1 MIGQKNKEFEKKSK
15 KVKKTLDT
23 YGQKALYLGMK
34 NKEKRMDSKIKH
46 FNPMALREKYSIG
59 SEKRTNPFSS
69 FWADNEWNTRRT
81 DIIEDIDE
89 PVKKGVDHI
98 QLAQYRRAI
107 SNFVNIVT
115 GRSDIPVQFQSRD
128 SSYTDG
134 KKVMIG
140 SKIDEKNFDPVV
152 GLALHEGSHIK
163 LSDFEFLRNL
173 ENNIPQEIYIDAEK
187 IGYSRFDVRDHV
199 KSLLNY
205 VEDRRIDWYVFST
218 SPGYKGYYQSMYDKY
233 FHSAIIDKGIK
244 SNEYTNL
251 DWDSYI
257 FRILNLT
264 NKTRRLDVLPGL
276 DKIYNLIFSNG
287 KVKTLTSTEDAFN
300 VALDVY
306 GVILDNVAILPQ
318 TAEGNKMM
326 NDELDSEIAQAL
338 QDLDTENYH
347 RERNGLEPMTPEE
360 AGIPMPSSE
369 DMLPEDS
376 NSSGNPPASDVE
388 LTEKQIKQLQ
398 NALDKQQKFNDGKP
412 VKTGKLTKKDA
423 AMVKTMEDAGVETV
437 SAGTSIEQQGSY
449 DYHTGEYQTSYK
461 GIEVIYVK
469 KLTQSMID
477 DSAFPY
483 LLRQRYDWSEP
494 TTWLTEGI
502 ALGTKLGRKLQVR
515 GESRDLKWNR
525 LDAGRIDKRLIA
537 ELGFG
542 NERVFQTTFTES
554 YADAF
559 LHISVDASGSMS
571 GSKWHNTMKSVVAIC
586 KAVDMI
592 SNVDVAVSFRST
604 HTSNRRSYG
613 SEHPLVLVG
622 YDSRVD
628 KFNKVKRMFPNIY
641 PGGTTPEGLCFEAL
655 LKDIVPTSND
665 RDSYFLNLSDGMPM
679 FSGKDFSYYNENAIN
694 HTKAQVNEFRKMGI
708 KVLSYF
714 VGDSDYD
721 RGQNMNDFKTMYGTD
736 AEFINLQNVTQISKT
751 MNSKFL
757 EK

>member
-1 MIGQKNKEFEKKSK
+1 MDKK
-15 KVKKTLDT
+15 L
-23 YGQKALYLGMK
+23 
-34 NKEKRMDSKIKH
+34 KH

-59 SEKRTNPFSS
+59 GTKTDSPFSS
-69 FWADNEWNTRRT
+69 FWSDNDWNSRRT
-81 DIIEDIDE
+81 EFIDIDE
-89 PVKKGVDHI
+89 DAPKKRGVDHI

-115 GRSDIPVQFQSRD
+115 GRSDIPVKFQSRD

-134 KKVMIG
+134 KTVMIG

-163 LSDFEFLRNL
+163 LSNFDFLKQL
-173 ENNIPQEIYIDAEK
+173 ESSIPEEVYLDGEK
-187 IGYSRFDVRDHV
+187 VGFGRFDVRDHV
-199 KSLLNY
+199 KNLLNY
-205 VEDRRIDWYVFST
+205 VEDRRIDWYVYSS

-233 FHSAIIDKGIK
+233 FHSKIIDKGIK
-244 SNEYTNL
+244 SNEYTDL

-276 DKIYNLIFSNG
+276 DKIYDLIFKGG

-306 GVILDNVAILPQ
+306 RIILENVVPLPQ
-318 TAEGNKMM
+318 VGDENKMM
-326 NDELDSEIAQAL
+326 NNDLDAEIAQAL
-338 QDLDTENYH
+338 NDLDTENYH
-347 RERNGLEPMTPEE
+347 RERNGLDPLTPEE
-360 AGIPMPSSE
+360 AGIDMPSQG
-369 DMLPEDS
+369 DYQPEEFDP
-376 NSSGNPPASDVE
+376 SGNPPDSDVE
-388 LTEKQIKQLQ
+388 LSDAQKKQLQ
-398 NALDKQQKFNDGKP
+398 NALNKQRDFNNGDNK
-412 VKTGKLTKKDA
+412 KTGTLTKKDS
-423 AMVKTMEDAGVETV
+423 AMVQTMEDAGVDKVTAGSDIETR
-437 SAGTSIEQQGSY
+437 GSY
-449 DYHTGEYQTSYK
+449 DYNLGEYTMMK
-461 GIEVIYVK
+461 NGCEVIYVK

-477 DSAFPY
+477 NSLFPY
-483 LLRQRYDWSEP
+483 LLRSGGYYFENSPE
-494 TTWLTEGI
+494 WLTDGLS
-502 ALGTKLGRKLQVR
+502 LGTKLGRKLQVR

-542 NERVFQTTFTES
+542 NSRVFSQTFTES
-554 YADAF
+554 YSDAF

-571 GSKWHNTMKSVVAIC
+571 GEKWKNTMTSVVAIC

-592 SNVDVAVSFRST
+592 SNVDVQVSFRST
-604 HTSNRRSYG
+604 HAGSGRRGYSSG
-613 SEHPLVLVG
+613 DNPLVLVG

-628 KFNKVKRMFPNIY
+628 KFQKVKKMFPHIY

-655 LKDIVPTSND
+655 LKDIVPSTNN

-679 FSGKDFSYYNENAIN
+679 FSNQNFNYYNDVALD
-694 HTKAQVNEFRKMGI
+694 HTKNQVNEFRKMGI

-714 VGDSDYD
+714 VGDSYGGDGY
-721 RGQNMNDFKTMYGTD
+721 MNDFKRMYGSD
-736 AEFINLQNVTQISKT
+736 AEFINLKNVTQISKT

-757 EK
+757 EKN

>member
-1 MIGQKNKEFEKKSK
+1 
-15 KVKKTLDT
+15 
-23 YGQKALYLGMK
+23 
-34 NKEKRMDSKIKH
+34 MDSKIKH

-69 FWADNEWNTRRT
+69 FWADNDWNTRRT
-81 DIIEDIDE
+81 DIIDVDE

-326 NDELDSEIAQAL
+326 NDDLDAEIAQAL
-338 QDLDTENYH
+338 NDLDTEN
-347 RERNGLEPMTPEE
+347 
-360 AGIPMPSSE
+360 I
-369 DMLPEDS
+369 
-376 NSSGNPPASDVE
+376 
-388 LTEKQIKQLQ
+388 
-398 NALDKQQKFNDGKP
+398 
-412 VKTGKLTKKDA
+412 
-423 AMVKTMEDAGVETV
+423 
-437 SAGTSIEQQGSY
+437 
-449 DYHTGEYQTSYK
+449 
-461 GIEVIYVK
+461 
-469 KLTQSMID
+469 
-477 DSAFPY
+477 
-483 LLRQRYDWSEP
+483 
-494 TTWLTEGI
+494 
-502 ALGTKLGRKLQVR
+502 
-515 GESRDLKWNR
+515 
-525 LDAGRIDKRLIA
+525 
-537 ELGFG
+537 
-542 NERVFQTTFTES
+542 
-554 YADAF
+554 
-559 LHISVDASGSMS
+559 
-571 GSKWHNTMKSVVAIC
+571 
-586 KAVDMI
+586 
-592 SNVDVAVSFRST
+592 
-604 HTSNRRSYG
+604 
-613 SEHPLVLVG
+613 
-622 YDSRVD
+622 
-628 KFNKVKRMFPNIY
+628 
-641 PGGTTPEGLCFEAL
+641 
-655 LKDIVPTSND
+655 
-665 RDSYFLNLSDGMPM
+665 
-679 FSGKDFSYYNENAIN
+679 
-694 HTKAQVNEFRKMGI
+694 
-708 KVLSYF
+708 
-714 VGDSDYD
+714 
-721 RGQNMNDFKTMYGTD
+721 
-736 AEFINLQNVTQISKT
+736 
-751 MNSKFL
+751 
-757 EK
+757 